1 MAQFHKLKIR
11 DIYKETEDCSV
22 IDFEIPQELQSEFA
36 FRQGQHLTLKTTI
49 NGEDVRRSYS
59 LCSGPTDNIWK
70 VAVKQIFEGK
80 FSTFANSV
88 LKKGDFLDVM
98 APVGEF
104 GVPIE
109 ANKEK
114 DYVAFVAGSG
124 ITPVLSMIKAH
135 LALEPK
141 SKFRLF
147 YLNKTAKSIIF
158 KEEIEA
164 IRNIYLGRFEVFYFL
179 DEEHRTIELLNGRF
193 TPEKLKEL
201 DEKIVDFSEI
211 DECFICGPEPMIFL
225 IRDEL
230 MKLGLAKEKIHYEL
244 FVSGL
249 SEEAKQRAAA
259 ALKRRAKNGTDV
271 TILDGGKEFHFTM
284 AEEYDNILDA
294 ALAAGADLPFAC
306 KGGVCSTCKCKLL
319 EGDVEMKVNYALE
332 EDEVKKDFILSCQA
346 VPTSKKV
353 VVDFDV

>member
-1 MAQFHKLKIR
+1 MAQFHKLKIK
-11 DIYKETEDCSV
+11 DIYKETADCSV
-22 IDFEIPQELQSEFA
+22 IDFEIPEELRKEFS
-36 FRQGQHLTLKTTI
+36 FRQGQHLTLKNII
-49 NGEDVRRSYS
+49 NGEDIRRSYS
-59 LCSGPTDNIWK
+59 LCSGPTEGVWK

-80 FSTFANSV
+80 FSTFVNST
-88 LKKGDFLDVM
+88 LQKGDLLEVM

-104 GVPIE
+104 GVDIE
-109 ANKEK
+109 PEKEK
-114 DYVAFVAGSG
+114 EYIAFVAGSG

-164 IRNIYLGRFEVFYFL
+164 LRNVYLGRFEIFYFL
-179 DEEHRTIELLNGRF
+179 DGEHRNIELLNGRF

-201 DEKIVDFSEI
+201 DEKIVDFSKV
-211 DECFICGPEPMIFL
+211 DECFICGPEQMIFL

-230 MKLGLAKEKIHYEL
+230 VKLGLSKEKIHYEL

-249 SEEAKQRAAA
+249 SEEAKQRAAK
-259 ALKRRAKNGTDV
+259 ALENKAIGTEV

-284 AEEYDNILDA
+284 SDDHDNILDA

-319 EGDVEMKVNYALE
+319 EGEVEMKVNYALE
-332 EDEVKKDFILSCQA
+332 ADEVEKNFILSCQA

-353 VVDFDV
+353 VADFDV